1 MELRVEN
8 VSKRFKNGVQALTP
22 INLILSQGVY
32 GLLGPNGAG
41 KSTLMKI
48 LTGNLEPTQG
58 QVCYDD
64 VNIQKNMRAYCHH
77 IGYVPQNQ
85 GIYAQFTARQFLWYM
100 AALKGLPKRL
110 AREQV
115 NGLLVTVGL
124 EQVAGQKLGGFS
136 GGMKQRVLIAQAL
149 LGKPEIIILDEPTA
163 GLDPMERIHI
173 RNFISNLAHEKIILL
188 STHVVSDVADIA
200 KQIILLSH
208 GKILFQE
215 SAKDLCKKLNGLVFI
230 CHAEAKHLSQIK
242 ENYLV
247 SSISDLLGGKVRLRL
262 IVKNDVHC
270 PFKDKLLCSVAKT
283 SPDLQDVY
291 LAYLGES
298 GRDGFSEG
306 VSYANIPF

>member
-22 INLILSQGVY
+22 INLVLSQGVY

-64 VNIQKNMRAYCHH
+64 VSIQKNMRAYCHR

-173 RNFISNLAHEKIILL
+173 RNFISNLASEKIILL

-215 SAKDLCKKLNGLVFI
+215 SAKDLCEKLNGHVFI

-247 SSISDLLGGKVRLRL
+247 SSISELLGGKVRLRL
-262 IVKNDVHC
+262 IVKNDAHC